1 MKGESGMKR
10 RTIRKWFWVWEFDEE
25 EKWFNDMAKRG
36 WVLDSVGFAKYTFIE
51 CEPGE
56 YAVRLEM
63 LDHTPASSEG
73 QDYID
78 FIEETGAEYLG
89 NVMKWIYFR
98 KKTAD
103 GEFDL
108 FSDIDSRIR
117 HMERIN
123 KPLWIIALCNL
134 SIGIS
139 NLLLSGLGLINIACA
154 GLLGYAGMKIS
165 QKKKELQKERS
176 LHE

>member
-1 MKGESGMKR
+1 MKR

-25 EKWFNDMAKRG
+25 EKWLNDMSKRG
-36 WVLDSVGFAKYTFIE
+36 WVLETVGFAKYAFVQS
-51 CEPGE
+51 EPGE
-56 YAVRLEM
+56 YAIRLE
-63 LDHTPASSEG
+63 LPEHVPASAEC

-117 HMERIN
+117 HMERIV
-123 KPLWIIALCNL
+123 KPLIIIALANL
-134 SIGIS
+134 SLGIS
-139 NLLLSGLGLINIACA
+139 NLRLNGIGLINIACA
-154 GLLGYAGMKIS
+154 GLLGYACMKIN
-165 QKKKELQKERS
+165 QKKKVLQKERA

>member
-1 MKGESGMKR
+1 MKR
-10 RTIRKWFWVWEFDEE
+10 RTMRKWFWVWEFDEE
-25 EKWFNDMAKRG
+25 EKWLNEMAKRG
-36 WVLDSVGFAKYTFIE
+36 WVLDTVGFAKYTFVQS
-51 CEPGE
+51 EPGE

-63 LDHTPASSEG
+63 PEHMPASAEC

-98 KKTAD
+98 KKTAN

-117 HMERIN
+117 HMERIV
-123 KPLWIIALCNL
+123 KPLLIIALANL
-134 SIGIS
+134 SIGIA
-139 NLLLSGLGLINIACA
+139 NLRLNGIGLINIACSA
-154 GLLGYAGMKIS
+154 LLGYACMKVN
-165 QKKKELQKERS
+165 QKKNALQKEHS